1 MSFVGL
7 APARPASVN
16 RIAAAARGFSPN
28 WFTATMGT
36 GGLSLVLHA
45 APIALPG
52 REALATGLWVFNIG
66 LFAAMSALYAGQW
79 LFYAQ
84 EARRALH
91 HPVMSMFFGA
101 IPMGL
106 ATIVNGFIAYAPS
119 VWAIPVAEPLWWFDV
134 ALSVVSGL
142 AVPYLMFTRHEH
154 RLERMTAVW
163 LIPIVAAEVA
173 AASGALLAPHLD
185 AERAYLVVLTGY
197 ALWAFSVPLAMSVLA
212 ILFLRLALHDLP
224 EREFGASGWLALG
237 PIGTGA
243 LGLLLLGADAPAVF
257 AAHGGASVGEV
268 ARGLGVIG
276 GLILWGYGLWWLG
289 LALLKTQRYLRGGL
303 PFNLGWWAFT
313 FPLAVYTL
321 ATFALARATG
331 LAAIGVFG
339 DALALGLAAMWAIVA
354 ARTAALLVAKAL
366 DA

>member
-1 MSFVGL
+1 MSL
-7 APARPASVN
+7 AHIPLAETGRLAD
-16 RIAAAARGFSPN
+16 RLHAAARGFSPN
-28 WFTATMGT
+28 WFAATMGT

-45 APIALPG
+45 TPLDLPG
-52 REALATGLWVFNIG
+52 REAAAQALWALNIA
-66 LFAAMSALYAGQW
+66 LFTAMSSLYAAQW
-79 LFYAQ
+79 RLFPA

-91 HPVMSMFFGA
+91 HPVQSMFLGA

-106 ATIVNGFIAYAPS
+106 ATLINGLIVFVPG
-119 VWAIPVAEPLWWFDV
+119 AIPLAEPLWWVDV
-134 ALSVVSGL
+134 ALAAASGL
-142 AVPYLMFTRHEH
+142 GVPYLMFTRHEH

-173 AASGALLAPHLD
+173 AASAALLAPHLPP
-185 AERAYLVVLTGY
+185 ERAYETLLAGY
-197 ALWAFSVPLAMSVLA
+197 VLWAFSVPLAMSVLA

-243 LGLLLLGADAPAVF
+243 LGLLALGADAPAIF
-257 AAHGGASVGEV
+257 AAQGLAGVGEV
-268 ARGLGVIG
+268 AQGLGVIG

-289 LALLKTQRYLRGGL
+289 LALMKTQRYLRDGL

-313 FPLAVYTL
+313 FPLAVYAL

-331 LAAIGVFG
+331 LSLFALFG
-339 DALALGLAAMWAIVA
+339 DALAAGLAAMWAVVA
-354 ARTAALLVAKAL
+354 ARTAAMLAAKGG
-366 DA
+366 